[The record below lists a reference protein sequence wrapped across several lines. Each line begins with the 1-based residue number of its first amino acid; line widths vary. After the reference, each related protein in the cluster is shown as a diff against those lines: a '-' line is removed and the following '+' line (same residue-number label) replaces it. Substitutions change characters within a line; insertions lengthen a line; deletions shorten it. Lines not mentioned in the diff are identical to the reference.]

1 MMTAV
6 NGITGT
12 TQFSKFGIEDYSL
25 AIAQAGGVASSVG
38 VSFDDFNATIA
49 AISPLFASGSD
60 AGTSFKTFLQ
70 RLIPQ
75 SKEAGALMK
84 ELGII
89 TADGTNR
96 FFDASG
102 QLKSMSEIA
111 GILNTAFAGLSE
123 EQKINAASTIFG
135 TDAMRAAFAIAD
147 AGSGTIDELKQKI
160 GNVDAEKA
168 AETRMGT
175 LKGSYEIFTGVL
187 DTLAIKIGDRFIPHV
202 KSMIDWLTKLATD
215 KGPLVID
222 FVERMM
228 QKWDEVFPRVEQL
241 TKAVWGE
248 VQTLGGTVGHEIP
261 LIIGHFNDMFNAIT
275 GGNGGMGNWIVQ
287 FLKTTSTAIGTVLTQ
302 IRLLL
307 DALSLMG
314 EATKALVSGD
324 FGAYFGMRERWNNI
338 WSEFGS
344 ATSSQWQQF
353 QQLLPGFAS
362 GGRMVSDGLAI
373 VGERGPELVDL
384 PGGSFVHNSNDSMGM
399 MGSSRLDVYIHANG
413 TMPTDRNAIRE
424 LAIALQRE
432 LNLTGARVVM
442 P

>member
-1 MMTAV
+1 
-6 NGITGT
+6 
-12 TQFSKFGIEDYSL
+12 
-25 AIAQAGGVASSVG
+25 
-38 VSFDDFNATIA
+38 
-49 AISPLFASGSD
+49 
-60 AGTSFKTFLQ
+60 
-70 RLIPQ
+70 
-75 SKEAGALMK
+75 
-84 ELGII
+84 
-89 TADGTNR
+89 
-96 FFDASG
+96 
-102 QLKSMSEIA
+102 
-111 GILNTAFAGLSE
+111 
-123 EQKINAASTIFG
+123 
-135 TDAMRAAFAIAD
+135 
-147 AGSGTIDELKQKI
+147 
-160 GNVDAEKA
+160 
-168 AETRMGT
+168 
-175 LKGSYEIFTGVL
+175 
-187 DTLAIKIGDRFIPHV
+187 
-202 KSMIDWLTKLATD
+202 
-215 KGPLVID
+215 
-222 FVERMM
+222 
-228 QKWDEVFPRVEQL
+228 
-241 TKAVWGE
+241 